1 MMEDELVRRRKWLSR
16 EKFLDL
22 LGASNLIPGPSS
34 SELAIHIGYLRGGW
48 PGLLVAGICFIVS
61 AACMVAGLAWAYV
74 HFGELPA
81 ASGILYGIKP
91 VGLAVIDR
99 KSV

>member
-22 LGASNLIPGPSS
+22 LGASNLMPGPSS

-48 PGLLVAGICFIVS
+48 PGLLVAGICFIVP
-61 AACMVAGLAWAYV
+61 AACIVAALAWAYV
-74 HFGELPA
+74 HFGKLSHPR
-81 ASGILYGIKP
+81 
-91 VGLAVIDR
+91 V
-99 KSV
+99 